1 MKRTLVLAALIIS
14 GCAGPAHSVSAQ
26 TTGDIPPGHARVTVE
41 SNDPAW
47 IDGAPV
53 RTRVFVGEDGD
64 TYVGVW
70 IDAPNGQQ
78 EEFVRA
84 PMAVSL
90 VVDTSGSMSGAKI
103 ENARMAAASL
113 LETLHDGDIVSIFG
127 FSSGVMEIAPP
138 TQLNRSTRPVLMDRV
153 RRLTSG
159 GGTNMF
165 DGMTMGIN
173 RISEAPATH
182 PVRRV
187 ILISDGHANIG
198 PSDPNTLGNLAARGT
213 EYGMQVTAIGVGL
226 DYDETTLG
234 TLAVRSSGR
243 MYHLQHSHQM
253 ASILRDEVQ
262 LLAQTV
268 ATGAYIE
275 VVPAPGV
282 VITEGIS
289 MGSQL
294 RNGRL
299 RIPLGT
305 IHAGQRREM
314 LFRARVDTS
323 RPGSRQLATTR
334 LVYTRDDRERVQERP
349 LQYEVTRN
357 RRAAAASGTPRVVA
371 MVSNHEA
378 TQAELQA
385 AAALNRGDR
394 VAAQHQYQVAAAAL
408 DRGAAAA
415 PAAPSSGALRRRA
428 TRVRAAQSEAASA
441 TTRAA
446 MRSQALDS
454 WDNAMEAEGF

>member
-1 MKRTLVLAALIIS
+1 MKRTLVLAALIFS
-14 GCAGPAHSVSAQ
+14 GCAAPAHSASAQ
-26 TTGDIPPGHARVTVE
+26 TVGEIPAGHARVTFE

-47 IDGAPV
+47 VDGAPV
-53 RTRVFVGEDGD
+53 RTRVYVGADGD

-78 EEFVRA
+78 QEFVRA

-90 VVDTSGSMSGAKI
+90 VVDTSGSMSGEKI
-103 ENARMAAASL
+103 QNARMAAASL
-113 LETLHDGDIVSIFG
+113 LETLHEGDIVSIYG

-159 GGTNMF
+159 GGTNMH
-165 DGMTMGIN
+165 DGMTMGIS
-173 RISEAPATH
+173 RISEAPASH

-198 PSDPNTLGNLAARGT
+198 PSDPETLGNLAARGT

-253 ASILRDEVQ
+253 ATILRDEVQ

-275 VVPAPGV
+275 VVPAAGV
-282 VITEGIS
+282 VITEGIT

-323 RPGSRQLATTR
+323 RAGSRDLATTR
-334 LVYTRDDRERVQERP
+334 LVYTSDNRERVQERP
-349 LQYEVTRN
+349 LRYEVTRN
-357 RRAAAASGTPRVVA
+357 RRAAERSETPRVVA

-378 TQAELQA
+378 TQAELRA
-385 AAALNRGDR
+385 AAALNRGDQ
-394 VAAQHQYQVAAAAL
+394 VAAQRQYDFAADAL

-415 PAAPSSGALRRRA
+415 PAAPTSGALRRRA
-428 TRVRAAQSEAASA
+428 TRVRAARTRASSAMSARQMRSEALN
-441 TTRAA
+441 TWDDA
-446 MRSQALDS
+446 MS
-454 WDNAMEAEGF
+454 AEGF